1 MASPEV
7 RRYSAQARS
16 TDTFGRVLASAR
28 NQHFVVDGPV
38 QNGCP
43 GEALSPAE
51 LFLAGVATCGV
62 ELVQVIA
69 RDENVPVQAVSATIE
84 ALQDRGQPVRP
95 DVSLFNRVRLEF
107 HLTGVTAE
115 QGVRLIDSFKRR

>member
-1 MASPEV
+1 MPDSSFPEYAGNAASPDV
-7 RRYSAQARS
+7 
-16 TDTFGRVLASAR
+16 FGRVMVSAR

-43 GEALSPAE
+43 GEAISPAE

-69 RDENVPVQAVSATIE
+69 RDQNVPLQAVRATIE
-84 ALQDRGQPVRP
+84 ALQDRGQPPRP
-95 DVSLFNRVRLEF
+95 DVSLSNRVR
-107 HLTGVTAE
+107 
-115 QGVRLIDSFKRR
+115 

>member
-1 MASPEV
+1 MASTDV
-7 RRYSAQARS
+7 RQYSAQARS
-16 TDTFGRVLASAR
+16 TETFGRVLCSAR
-28 NQHFVVDGPV
+28 TQHFVVDGPV

-69 RDENVPVQAVSATIE
+69 KDQNVPMQAVSATIE
-84 ALQDRGQPVRP
+84 ALQDRSQPPRP
-95 DVSLFNRVRLEF
+95 DVSLFNQVRLEF
-107 HLTGVTAE
+107 HLKGVNQE
-115 QGVRLIDSFKRR
+115 QGTQLIDSFKRR